1 MDNGKVVLGILAGV
15 AAGALL
21 GILFAPEKG
30 STTRKRI
37 YRRGEDLTDDLKDK
51 FDDFMDG
58 VSEKFEKVKKDVTN
72 FAEKSMNNAE
82 AAEKNLEKD
91 LEKEVKAA
99 KH

>member
-51 FDDFMDG
+51 FDEFMDG